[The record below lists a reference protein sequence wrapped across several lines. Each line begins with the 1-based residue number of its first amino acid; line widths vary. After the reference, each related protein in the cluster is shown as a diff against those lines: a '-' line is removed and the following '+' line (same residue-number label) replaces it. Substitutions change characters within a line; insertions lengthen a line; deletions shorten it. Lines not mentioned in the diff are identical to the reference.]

1 MYHRLEY
8 FPFTKFKHKLNNNGK
23 LIMEVAESMKLTC
36 LNPLHWNG
44 TAEEKP
50 TYQRD
55 LGNRYVSSLI
65 DYALPGE
72 SAIEYIENF
81 TVDDDGSFLLESDH
95 AFNTHSTMEA
105 N

>member
-1 MYHRLEY
+1 
-8 FPFTKFKHKLNNNGK
+8 
-23 LIMEVAESMKLTC
+23 MEVAESMKLTC